1 MSNRCSVRPGAI
13 SGRRVRF
20 YRNISDTAG
29 FVQKESVEMISFIYK
44 EVLTKP

>member
-1 MSNRCSVRPGAI
+1 MSNRCAIRPGAI

-29 FVQKESVEMISFIYK
+29 LYK
-44 EVLTKP
+44 KKVWR